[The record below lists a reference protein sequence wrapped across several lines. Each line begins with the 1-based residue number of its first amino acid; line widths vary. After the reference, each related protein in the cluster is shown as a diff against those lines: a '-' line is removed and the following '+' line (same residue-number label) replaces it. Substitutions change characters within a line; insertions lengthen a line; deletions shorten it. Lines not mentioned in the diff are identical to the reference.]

1 MADTTTPQP
10 RQNVSRMRGVCSRG
24 TRVRAGG
31 WAVGGGERL
40 TVTTGTTFDR
50 ESVAILKGTCVTTTS
65 SCARVGSFA
74 AVGGTTAD
82 SPLRGCLQMDVTH
95 TALRPSFSCFVVK

>member
-1 MADTTTPQP
+1 MSCHDMTCHVLSCHVT
-10 RQNVSRMRGVCSRG
+10 SRH
-24 TRVRAGG
+24 
-31 WAVGGGERL
+31 
-40 TVTTGTTFDR
+40 VTTLDR